1 MNEKLKTY
9 VSLVVAAVFFL
20 ATLLSNP
27 GDMGFA
33 TRVLSSVLGGVIG
46 FVITYVAIGWIA
58 KQ

>member
-20 ATLLSNP
+20 VTLLSDP

-33 TRVLSSVLGGVIG
+33 TRVLTSVLGGVIG
-46 FVITYVAIGWIA
+46 FVIAHVAIGWIG